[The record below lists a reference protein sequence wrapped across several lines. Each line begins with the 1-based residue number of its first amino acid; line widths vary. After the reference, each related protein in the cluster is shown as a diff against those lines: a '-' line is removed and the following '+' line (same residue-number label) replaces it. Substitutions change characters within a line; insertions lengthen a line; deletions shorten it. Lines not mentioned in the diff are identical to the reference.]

1 MTASYGLE
9 DYVADLRRITAETT
23 DESEIFDRLG
33 PLAQQLVADKSWLK
47 PEYYQAD
54 AEQRFG
60 INVLHE
66 EAGHSLAIFMVSW
79 DPHKGVAPHDHG
91 TWALIAGVEGI
102 ERNTSY
108 ARLDDRSRDG
118 YAEIEIKSEL
128 QAGPGDLVCMKNGG
142 IHSVRNDS
150 DAVTLSLHT
159 YGMHVN
165 HTERSV
171 YDMEANSAETFQ
183 LKIA

>member
-1 MTASYGLE
+1 MSASYGLD
-9 DYVADLRRITAETT
+9 DYVADLRRITAEAA

-33 PLAQQLVADKSWLK
+33 PCAQRLVADKSWLK

-54 AEQRFG
+54 AEQGFG
-60 INVLHE
+60 VHVLHE
-66 EAGHSLAIFMVSW
+66 ETDHSLAVFMVSW

-108 ARLDDRSRDG
+108 TRLDDRGRDG
-118 YAEIEIKSEL
+118 YAEIEVKAETM
-128 QAGPGDLVCMKNGG
+128 AGPGDLICMKDGG
-142 IHSVRNDS
+142 IHSVHNDS
-150 DAVTLSLHT
+150 DRVTLSLHT

-165 HTERSV
+165 YTERSV
-171 YDMEANSAETFQ
+171 YDPENNGAEAFEIKLN
-183 LKIA
+183 